1 MLELTVMR
9 YPALGYGL
17 LALMLM
23 LGAST
28 GYLTWKTWQ
37 GNAREEMLL
46 QERQYFLSEYGST
59 TATLAAERTMAS
71 STIADLAYRLSI
83 TEEQLRE
90 TERTLRREQG
100 RNQEFEEQIQD
111 LAGTVGVLDKLAKT
125 DRELLQKYSKVYFL
139 NENYIPERLTQID
152 TRYVLPGKKDQYFHA
167 RALRFLTE
175 MIDDAAEDGVSLKII
190 SAYRSFDEQNELKDG
205 YTQQYGSGANTFS
218 ADQGFSEH
226 QLGTA
231 VDLTDPGT
239 SGTFQ
244 SFAQTSTY
252 AWLLENAH
260 KYGFILSYPENN
272 TFYIFEP
279 WHWRF
284 VGEDLARD
292 LHRDSAHFYDWEQ
305 RKIDEYLVSIF
316 D

>member
-1 MLELTVMR
+1 MHR
-9 YPALGYGL
+9 PAVTYSLLFLVLLLGG
-17 LALMLM
+17 
-23 LGAST
+23 ST
-28 GYLTWKTWQ
+28 GFLTWDRFQ
-37 GNAREEMLL
+37 GTARVEMLL
-46 QERQYFLSEYGST
+46 GERQYFMSEFGST
-59 TATLAAERTMAS
+59 TAALEAERALAS
-71 STIADLAYRLSI
+71 TTIADLAYRLSL

-90 TERTLRREQG
+90 TDRELRREQG
-100 RNQEFEEQIQD
+100 RNEEFEEQIED

-139 NENYIPERLTQID
+139 NENYIPERLTQIESK
-152 TRYVLPGKKDQYFHA
+152 YVLPGKKDQYFHA
-167 RALRFLTE
+167 RALRYLTE
-175 MIDDAAEDGVSLKII
+175 MIDDAAEDGIDLKIV
-190 SAYRSFDEQNELKDG
+190 SAYRSFDEQNELKG
-205 YTQQYGSGANTFS
+205 AYTQQYGSGANAFS

-226 QLGTA
+226 QLGTTL
-231 VDLTDPGT
+231 DLTTPAVGGAYT
-239 SGTFQ
+239 SFKDTT
-244 SFAQTSTY
+244 AY

-272 TFYIFEP
+272 GFYIFEP